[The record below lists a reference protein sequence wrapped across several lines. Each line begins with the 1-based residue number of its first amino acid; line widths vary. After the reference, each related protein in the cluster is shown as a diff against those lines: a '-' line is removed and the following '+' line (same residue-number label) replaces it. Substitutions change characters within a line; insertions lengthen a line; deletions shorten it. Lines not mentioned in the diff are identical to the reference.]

1 MNRAV
6 RFALTKGDTQVSH
19 VDQDGSGSQIG
30 FLAQGRVDPDLAISA
45 RTEVEWQYNRCRPLI

>member
-1 MNRAV
+1 M